1 MARIGI
7 DLGTTNSLVSYWR
20 NGELRLL
27 RGNDGSSM
35 FSSAVCFM
43 EDGILV
49 GNEAKER
56 FYQDQEHT
64 VTSFKC
70 DMGSDKSYM
79 IDGKSYTP
87 ALLSSM
93 LLKLLK
99 DNIENEL
106 GEEIEEAVITVPAY
120 FNDRQESDT
129 KKAVML
135 AGLHVER
142 LINEPSAVALYYM
155 FSKYED
161 NIGEMDD
168 TNLLVF
174 DFGGGTLDLSYVEC
188 FENIVEI

>member
-1 MARIGI
+1 MKIFIQDVKIQVTTGGNVNMARIGI

-20 NGELRLL
+20 NGELQLL
-27 RGNDGSSM
+27 RENDGSSM

-70 DMGSDKSYM
+70 DMGSDKTYM

-93 LLKLLK
+93 VLKLLK

-106 GEEIEEAVITVPAY
+106 GEEI
-120 FNDRQESDT
+120 
-129 KKAVML
+129 
-135 AGLHVER
+135 
-142 LINEPSAVALYYM
+142 INENDEEYIMMYSLW
-155 FSKYED
+155 
-161 NIGEMDD
+161 NHI
-168 TNLLVF
+168 
-174 DFGGGTLDLSYVEC
+174 
-188 FENIVEI
+188 